1 MKIYIEE
8 HGYSFSRE
16 WAEDELDTER
26 PSVDD
31 AVDAALYLMSC
42 VYLGKD
48 VELAA
53 REWEI

>member
-1 MKIYIEE
+1 MKIIIKE

-16 WAEDELDTER
+16 WPEDELDTDR
-26 PSVDD
+26 PGVDD
-31 AVDAALYLMSC
+31 AVDAALYLLSC
-42 VYLGKD
+42 VYPGEE